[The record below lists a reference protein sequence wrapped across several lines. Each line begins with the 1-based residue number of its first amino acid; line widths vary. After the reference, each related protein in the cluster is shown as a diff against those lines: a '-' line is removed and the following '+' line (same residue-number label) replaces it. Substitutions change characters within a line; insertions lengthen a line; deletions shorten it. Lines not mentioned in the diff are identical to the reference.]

1 MTSVRKYT
9 YNVDGGYMEV
19 NNPKYRNQGIHVVC
33 SIFTVDKGVTKVLLI
48 RRKNEPFKGMWALVG
63 GALYN
68 DEELIDGLK
77 RELKE
82 KTGIENIHLEMAN
95 VYSRID
101 RSPVMRMVAIS
112 YIGIV
117 DKNKLSILKET
128 LKTVDCDWFPL
139 DRIPKLAYDHN
150 EILEDAAKLLKER
163 IKKTDMLRYL
173 YPSGFTMPEIQKV
186 YESILGVSFDRRN
199 FRKKLLSLG
208 FIKETSKTERFEG
221 KKPAKIYEFK
231 KQNEIKSIF

>member
-1 MTSVRKYT
+1 
-9 YNVDGGYMEV
+9 MEV

>member
-1 MTSVRKYT
+1 
-9 YNVDGGYMEV
+9 MEV
-19 NNPKYRNQGIHVVC
+19 NNPKYRNQCIHVVC
-33 SIFTVDKGVTKVLLI
+33 SLFTVDKGVTKVLLI

-208 FIKETSKTERFEG
+208 FIKETNKTERFEG

>member
-1 MTSVRKYT
+1 
-9 YNVDGGYMEV
+9 MEV

-208 FIKETSKTERFEG
+208 FIKETNKTERFEG

-231 KQNEIKSIF
+231 KQHEIKSIF

>member
-1 MTSVRKYT
+1 
-9 YNVDGGYMEV
+9 MEV

-139 DRIPKLAYDHN
+139 DRIPKLACDHN

-208 FIKETSKTERFEG
+208 FIKETNKTERFEG